1 MKNKRQKKI
10 NNYMHSRKLAQNF
23 SLLSRRILRYANRG
37 VPRIEFLREVSR
49 MLMEFSGCDAIEL
62 RLKHADLHYRWIATA
77 HPEESFRFE
86 IMPYTRNE
94 NGKFIPCSKDNSVLE
109 QICRNI
115 FSGHVD
121 SSLPCFTKNGS
132 FWTSDTTNPLSFS
145 PKVDKQT
152 CIQKLII
159 GGDYRSLAL
168 LPFVIDEENI
178 GLLQLKSR
186 HRYYFM
192 AKEIEF
198 YEGVTQT
205 FGVAVAD
212 RRAQAALRE
221 RIKELTCL
229 YSIAQVVQR
238 PGISLEEILQ
248 NIVELLSPA
257 FQYPEIA
264 CARIILDEHSYSTTD
279 FREDRQKLKA
289 DIIVGRER
297 RGTVEVAYAEKK
309 PEIEEAPFLK
319 EEQHLLD
326 TVARQVALI
335 IERRQTEEDKLKL
348 QEQLRHA
355 DRLATIGQ
363 LAAGVAHELN
373 EPLGS
378 ILGFAQLAKKCP
390 GLPKQ
395 AEQDIEKIVNASL
408 HAREVVKKLLIF
420 ARQMPTQKT
429 KVNLNQ
435 IVKEGLY
442 FLESRCVKQGI
453 KLIRSLSPNLPEITA
468 DPAQLN
474 QVLVNLVVNAAQA
487 MPEGGR
493 LTIQTEV
500 CEDQVLLIVEDT
512 GIGMSDKVL
521 KQIFIPFFTTKEVG
535 QGTGL
540 SLPVVHG
547 IVTSH
552 GGSIKVKS
560 KVGQGTRFEIRL
572 PVNGPQEEEDDQDG
586 IQN

>member
-1 MKNKRQKKI
+1 
-10 NNYMHSRKLAQNF
+10 MHSRKLAQNF
-23 SLLSRRILRYANRG
+23 SALSRRILRYANRG
-37 VPRIEFLREVSR
+37 VPRIEFLREASK

-115 FSGHVD
+115 FSGHID

-145 PKVDKQT
+145 PKADEQT

-168 LPFVIDEENI
+168 LSFVIDEENV

-186 HRYYFM
+186 RRYYFT

-198 YEGVTQT
+198 YEGVAQT

-264 CARIILDEHSYSTTD
+264 CARIILDEHSYSTTG
-279 FREDRQKLKA
+279 FREDRQKLKVN
-289 DIIVGRER
+289 IIVGGER
-297 RGTVEVAYAEKK
+297 RGVVEVVYAEKK
-309 PEIEEAPFLK
+309 LEIEEDPFLK

-326 TVARQVALI
+326 TVAKQVALI

-348 QEQLRHA
+348 QEQIRHA

-420 ARQMPTQKT
+420 ARQMPTWKT

-435 IVKEGLY
+435 IVEEGLY

-512 GIGMSDKVL
+512 GIGISNEVL
-521 KQIFIPFFTTKEVG
+521 KQIFIPFFTTKEVS

-540 SLPVVHG
+540 GLPVVHG

-560 KVGQGTRFEIRL
+560 KVGQGTWFEIRL
-572 PVNGPQEEEDDQDG
+572 PVDGPQEKESNQDG
-586 IQN
+586 V

>member
-1 MKNKRQKKI
+1 
-10 NNYMHSRKLAQNF
+10 
-23 SLLSRRILRYANRG
+23 
-37 VPRIEFLREVSR
+37 
-49 MLMEFSGCDAIEL
+49 MLIEFSGCDAIEL
-62 RLKHADLHYRWIATA
+62 RLKHANIHYRCIATC
-77 HPEESFRFE
+77 HPEKSFRFE
-86 IMPYTRNE
+86 IMSYTRNE
-94 NGKFIPCSKDNSVLE
+94 HSKSIPCSKDNSVLE
-109 QICRNI
+109 QICRDI
-115 FSGHVD
+115 FSGDVD

-132 FWTSDTTNPLSFS
+132 FWTSDTTNPLSFT
-145 PKVDKQT
+145 PKVDEQT
-152 CIQKLII
+152 CIQNLSI

-168 LPFVIDEENI
+168 IPFVIDEENV

-186 HRYYFM
+186 HRYYFT

-198 YEGVTQT
+198 YEGVAQT
-205 FGVAVAD
+205 FGIAVAD
-212 RRAQAALRE
+212 RRAQADLRE
-221 RIKELTCL
+221 RVKELTCL

-248 NIVELLSPA
+248 NIVEFLPPA

-264 CARIILDEHSYSTTD
+264 CARIILDEHSYSTTG
-279 FREDRQKLKA
+279 FREDRQKLKV
-289 DIIVGRER
+289 DIIAGGRR
-297 RGTVEVAYAEKK
+297 RGLVEVAYEEKK
-309 PEIEEAPFLK
+309 LEIEEDHFLK

-335 IERRQTEEDKLKL
+335 IERRQTEKDKLKL
-348 QEQLRHA
+348 QEQIRHA

-363 LAAGVAHELN
+363 LAASVAHEMN

-378 ILGFAQLAKKCP
+378 ILGFAQLARKCP
-390 GLPKQ
+390 GLPRQ
-395 AEQDIEKIVNASL
+395 AEQDIEKIVNGSL

-420 ARQMPTQKT
+420 TRQMPTWKT
-429 KVNLNQ
+429 RVNLNQ
-435 IVKEGLY
+435 IVEEELY

-453 KLIRSLSPNLPEITA
+453 KLIRLLSPNLPEITA
-468 DPAQLN
+468 DPALLN

-521 KQIFIPFFTTKEVG
+521 KQIFLPFFTTKEVS

-540 SLPVVHG
+540 GLPVVHG

-552 GGSIKVKS
+552 GGSIKLKS
-560 KVGQGTRFEIRL
+560 KVGQGTRFEILL
-572 PVNGPQEEEDDQDG
+572 PIDGPARRGE
-586 IQN
+586 